1 MEEPL
6 QVLSVVSE
14 EIASV
19 PGQVPEARVH
29 NHQVRGILA
38 PSQLLQDVLNIR
50 RVNTREEIEAHQVAP
65 GAELTHLAIVGAI
78 VHASPSAALQQYVVL
93 EAQLTLALQLTGRQQ
108 AVLLEQEHQ
117 VLVDGS
123 LDRVA
128 QDDDE
133 LVVQQLL
140 DFVSSEMGHDGFL
153 LGRLGGKSPRGSGE
167 PHGEELAA
175 AAFGL
180 GGDRQQQACVVRSR
194 LIRFTSA
201 PTA

>member
-1 MEEPL
+1 M
-6 QVLSVVSE
+6 
-14 EIASV
+14 
-19 PGQVPEARVH
+19 
-29 NHQVRGILA
+29 
-38 PSQLLQDVLNIR
+38 
-50 RVNTREEIEAHQVAP
+50 AP
-65 GAELTHLAIVGAI
+65 GAELAHLAVVGAI
-78 VHASPSAALQQYVVL
+78 VHASPSAALQQYVAF
-93 EAQLTLALQLTGRQQ
+93 EAQLALALQLAGRQQ

-123 LDRVA
+123 LDRVP

-153 LGRLGGKSPRGSGE
+153 LGRLGGKPCAGSGQ
-167 PHGEELAA
+167 PHREELA

-180 GGDRQQQACVVRSR
+180 GGDGRTDSKLLWPKAAC
-194 LIRFTSA
+194 LIRSASA